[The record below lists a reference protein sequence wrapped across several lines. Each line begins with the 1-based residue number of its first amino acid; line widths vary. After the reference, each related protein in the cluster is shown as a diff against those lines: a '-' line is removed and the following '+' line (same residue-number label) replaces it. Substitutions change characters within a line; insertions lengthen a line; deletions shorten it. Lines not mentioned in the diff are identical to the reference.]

1 MMLYHSLS
9 LNLCIR
15 MTAQNAEKLSVI
27 LGYWQLCQ
35 SWIKIWAGKRAEN
48 TVHSCSF
55 STDKQLWI
63 SDIKICIKN
72 IKYFYIEF
80 LYCLPGKI

>member
-27 LGYWQLCQ
+27 LGY
-35 SWIKIWAGKRAEN
+35 
-48 TVHSCSF
+48 
-55 STDKQLWI
+55 
-63 SDIKICIKN
+63 
-72 IKYFYIEF
+72 
-80 LYCLPGKI
+80 